1 MHSSEK
7 SNPKKFWKLLKKVS
21 LKPESRNKPS
31 NISMPNWVKHFKTL
45 LTTEETFVC
54 NPIDESPGPLD
65 FTITLGELNLASTI
79 LKPGKSP
86 GADSITNE
94 MIQCIMKHFP
104 GIILSL
110 FNSILAAG
118 SYVPIWSL
126 ALIVPIHKK
135 GSIDDPSNFRG
146 ISLLS
151 CLAKLFYSILNNRL
165 SKFCME
171 KGILTTNQLGFMP
184 GNRTTDAH
192 LILYNLI
199 RKYCHNNGRKLYA
212 CFVDF
217 SKAFDRLPRDILF
230 RKLNTLGVKGKF
242 LSILQNLY
250 ANDKACIQIDGKI
263 SDEFSVNQ
271 GVRQGCVLSPLLFNI
286 FMSDL
291 SKKLNNENTI
301 AVDNEISINSI
312 FWADDLLLFSET
324 EEGLN
329 SILKHVYEYCI
340 DNVLQINFDK
350 TKCMIFNKTG
360 RLLRNYKFY
369 IGERK
374 IENIRSYKYLGLIFT
389 PSGEIKS
396 ALDDLKSRAFKA
408 YMGMKDN
415 LGTCFYTH
423 PTDTMKI
430 FDTCVKP
437 ILLYG
442 SDFWGCLPL
451 PRNNPIENIHL
462 MFCKHLL
469 GVQRNTTTDGV
480 LLELGRIP
488 LSLHANT
495 AAIKNWERI
504 RMGKCNP
511 LVLASTNNAEH
522 ELLLW
527 VQRIKR
533 ILSENGMGYI
543 HIENNE
549 VNAHKKVFARQADIR
564 NQTSLSNI
572 SKPDSKLRT
581 YSLIKKDL
589 GTENYLIDVINTKH
603 RVALSK
609 FRPSNHELM
618 IEVGRHKR
626 VPKEERLCPLC
637 PNPVV
642 EDEIHFLLNCQ
653 SLNDIRKTLFVITPW
668 QYYFCLSTR
677 TLISSQQ

>member
-1 MHSSEK
+1 
-7 SNPKKFWKLLKKVS
+7 
-21 LKPESRNKPS
+21 
-31 NISMPNWVKHFKTL
+31 
-45 LTTEETFVC
+45 
-54 NPIDESPGPLD
+54 
-65 FTITLGELNLASTI
+65 
-79 LKPGKSP
+79 
-86 GADSITNE
+86 
-94 MIQCIMKHFP
+94 
-104 GIILSL
+104 
-110 FNSILAAG
+110 
-118 SYVPIWSL
+118 
-126 ALIVPIHKK
+126 
-135 GSIDDPSNFRG
+135 
-146 ISLLS
+146 
-151 CLAKLFYSILNNRL
+151 
-165 SKFCME
+165 
-171 KGILTTNQLGFMP
+171 
-184 GNRTTDAH
+184 
-192 LILYNLI
+192 
-199 RKYCHNNGRKLYA
+199 
-212 CFVDF
+212 
-217 SKAFDRLPRDILF
+217 
-230 RKLNTLGVKGKF
+230 
-242 LSILQNLY
+242 
-250 ANDKACIQIDGKI
+250 
-263 SDEFSVNQ
+263 
-271 GVRQGCVLSPLLFNI
+271 
-286 FMSDL
+286 
-291 SKKLNNENTI
+291 
-301 AVDNEISINSI
+301 
-312 FWADDLLLFSET
+312 
-324 EEGLN
+324 
-329 SILKHVYEYCI
+329 
-340 DNVLQINFDK
+340 
-350 TKCMIFNKTG
+350 
-360 RLLRNYKFY
+360 
-369 IGERK
+369 
-374 IENIRSYKYLGLIFT
+374 
-389 PSGEIKS
+389 
-396 ALDDLKSRAFKA
+396 
-408 YMGMKDN
+408 MGMKDN

-488 LSLHANT
+488 LSLYANT

-527 VQRIKR
+527 VQRIKL

-572 SKPDSKLRT
+572 SKPDSKLKT

-642 EDEIHFLLNCQ
+642 EDEIHFLVNCQ
-653 SLNDIRKTLFVITPW
+653 SLNDIRKNTLCDNSMAVLTLPFYTDTDKFTAIMNGPSISLAK
-668 QYYFCLSTR
+668 FIFKAMEFRRNILSQKG
-677 TLISSQQ
+677 SQEDMNLNQNSLS